1 MKAVNSLRISSY
13 LAGLCLVLMA
23 SGAWA
28 HCAGKHTGDH
38 PHCTGDADPTDPLAL
53 PFLVEIKSHAG
64 FLAPEIPLYQ
74 PWDYEKDCLAEA
86 HDHSTNFDIVFRG
99 TREFRACA
107 TLTTT
112 ETGISVLP
120 ALGLHVTRDKKS
132 GEVVSVWFQG
142 RNPDEELVYKSDDMV
157 TSPHADVEP
166 LGDGEFIIHLH
177 ADNVVLRR
185 CNSDNFKRNT
195 VCNVPVGTFS
205 LDDIKYYPNPADK

>member
-38 PHCTGDADPTDPLAL
+38 PHCTGDADPSDPLAL
-53 PFLVEIKSHAG
+53 PFLVEIKSHDG
-64 FLAPEIPLYQ
+64 SLAPGIPLYQ
-74 PWDYEKDCLAEA
+74 PWDWDDNCLAEA
-86 HDHSTNFDIVFRG
+86 HDHSTNFDIVFLG
-99 TREFRACA
+99 DREFRACA
-107 TLTTT
+107 TLTT
-112 ETGISVLP
+112 ESGISVLP

-142 RNPDEELVYKSDDMV
+142 RNPEEELVYISDDMV
-157 TSPHADVEP
+157 TSPHAV
-166 LGDGEFIIHLH
+166 GDGEFIIHLH

-185 CNSDNFKRNT
+185 CNSGNFKRNT
-195 VCNVPVGTFS
+195 VCDFPVGTFA
-205 LDDIKYYPNPADK
+205 LDDIWYFPNPAAK